1 MLILVL
7 ITIGGALPIITKK
20 NLLRLPVEQRRQ
32 HANHEAMSA
41 IEIAKR
47 RDNATASDSFDWY
60 KVSIIWAG
68 TYAGTAYVA
77 NTMSA
82 RSGGIGS
89 SCGGSGAFSSC
100 GFSSCGGGGASSS
113 CGGGS
118 SSCGGGSSSCGGGG
132 SSGC

>member
-7 ITIGGALPIITKK
+7 ITIEGALPIITKK
-20 NLLRLPVEQRRQ
+20 NLLRLPFEQRRQ
-32 HANHEAMSA
+32 HVSHEAMSA

-47 RDNATASDSFDWY
+47 RDNTTASDLFDWY
-60 KVSIIWAG
+60 KVSMIWAA
-68 TYAGTAYVA
+68 TYAGTPYIA

-82 RSGGIGS
+82 GSGGIGS
-89 SCGGSGAFSSC
+89 SCGSSGAFSSN
-100 GFSSCGGGGASSS
+100 GFSSCGGASSS